1 ARAHRRAGA
10 RTRRAPDRGDRPMNQ
25 DEMHLRALHLFHALD
40 PVREMPVNKLM
51 TLLTVA
57 WKEGLTVDEYAKRA
71 GISPTTMSRHLLDLG
86 EIDRTKQPGL
96 GLVEGRTNVTNQRE
110 KVYEL

>member
-1 ARAHRRAGA
+1 MDLNELDHFGRK
-10 RTRRAPDRGDRPMNQ
+10 
-25 DEMHLRALHLFHALD
+25 LLVALE

-51 TLLTVA
+51 SLFTVA
-57 WKEGLTVDEYAKRA
+57 MKEGLTVDDYAKRA

-86 EIDRTKQPGL
+86 EVDRNKHAGL

-110 KVYEL
+110 KVYALTHKGRALVTKIAGALR

>member
-1 ARAHRRAGA
+1 MDLNELEHFGRK
-10 RTRRAPDRGDRPMNQ
+10 
-25 DEMHLRALHLFHALD
+25 LLVALE

-51 TLLTVA
+51 SLFTVA
-57 WKEGLTVDEYAKRA
+57 TKEGLTVDDYAKRA

-110 KVYEL
+110 RVYALTPKGRALVTKVAGALR

>member
-1 ARAHRRAGA
+1 MNEQEMQDRARG
-10 RTRRAPDRGDRPMNQ
+10 
-25 DEMHLRALHLFHALD
+25 LIHALE
-40 PVREMPVNKLM
+40 PVREMPTNKLM

-57 WKEGLTVDEYAKRA
+57 LKEGLTVDEYAKRA
-71 GISPTTMSRHLLDLG
+71 GISATTMSRHLLDLG

-110 KVYEL
+110 KIYGLTPKGRALVTTIVERAKP

>member
-1 ARAHRRAGA
+1 MDLNELDHFGRK
-10 RTRRAPDRGDRPMNQ
+10 
-25 DEMHLRALHLFHALD
+25 LLVALA

-51 TLLTVA
+51 SLFTVA
-57 WKEGLTVDEYAKRA
+57 TKEGLTVDDYAKRA

-86 EIDRTKQPGL
+86 EVDRNNQPGL

-110 KVYEL
+110 KIYGLTLKGRTLVTKIAGALR